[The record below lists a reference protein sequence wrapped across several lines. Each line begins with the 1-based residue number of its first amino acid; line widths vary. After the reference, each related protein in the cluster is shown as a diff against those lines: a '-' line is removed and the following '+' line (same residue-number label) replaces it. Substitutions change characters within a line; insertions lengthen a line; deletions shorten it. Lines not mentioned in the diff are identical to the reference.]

1 MPELA
6 FLPHCLR
13 GRDLPATADD
23 DGDLVVVVGQSAAPS
38 RAKVDIAIQL
48 SIHKL
53 VVFIEVVTL

>member
-1 MPELA
+1 MPKLA

-48 SIHKL
+48 SKHKL
-53 VVFIEVVTL
+53 VV